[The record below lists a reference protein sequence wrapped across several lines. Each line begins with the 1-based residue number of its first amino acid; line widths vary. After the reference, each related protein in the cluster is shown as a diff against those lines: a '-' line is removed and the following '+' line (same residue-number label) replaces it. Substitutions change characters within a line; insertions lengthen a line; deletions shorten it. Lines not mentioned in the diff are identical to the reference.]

1 MRRIGVRTKLPG
13 RFGGV
18 LALFVLLAAASAE
31 AQNLG
36 NPIHFENDGTV
47 LVDYHPRT
55 DGNNRDRNYA
65 ARSTFRIEL
74 AAASTATRG
83 AQAGAG
89 VDFTL
94 GSLQKDTSEGNK
106 DYIERIRLPFEFFTD
121 SANEGEE
128 TIVVVVHITPCY
140 YYGVSLF
147 PRCESEFKLGEITV
161 RLRDGARPQLDVTP
175 TTLQITEGESTS
187 YSVKLKSDPGRN
199 TSVRVDAPPPVAA
212 RLDHPTRTIAE
223 VKAPGGTLGRT
234 ATLSFTGGAGGN
246 WNTPQTVT
254 VSAPV
259 DWDTNNDTVNL
270 SHSVDG
276 QATNFNPTV
285 RLTVQDYTAGI
296 LISKP
301 ALTVH
306 EGGTEA
312 TYTVSVVGDPG
323 SGTTIFVDV
332 DVPADYRSLLQVAAG
347 SGAFTS
353 ETEVVFTGDRFSRGN
368 WRTPQQIR
376 VVAPAT
382 FGSHI
387 TDEVIRVPHSS
398 RRAGLGTYPPTGAG
412 PDLEVTLKATGGLAR
427 VSKGKLSVTE
437 GGEASYDLTFLVA
450 PSKPVSVLVEVPAA
464 RRETVKLQTGQGQP
478 GSSVTLEYDL
488 LRIGAQTVK
497 VLALPDGD
505 TQDETPFSLTH
516 TAVGFGWESGREP
529 KVEVTVKDAG
539 AGVILSPTSVA
550 LKEPTAANPTLPAAT
565 ATYKVSL
572 KSDPGGTA
580 TVTPTSSVPAAVT
593 VAPAT
598 LTFASADWDEPQTV
612 TLTAVKDDNEVS
624 EAVTIGHAVS
634 GYGAVTDGGSV
645 KVNLTDSDKP
655 VKPVK
660 PDVTATAPI
669 TVRLNS
675 SQDTDQTETF
685 RETPGRG
692 GIGLLANPASV
703 WISLNSAKR
712 TPYPAIPF
720 RLCYTLGTLS
730 PGDVEAPASSGGTPA
745 NCADHVTT
753 EISGTLSF
761 LTEIVEVFKVTADDL
776 DEPRETATVTL
787 MADPDN
793 PLPDMVSIVSSSA
806 TVDLTIIDGNDDK
819 TGIGLDVAASEPTS
833 IKEGGK
839 LAFSAA
845 LGRALVAGEEV
856 RVPLTVGGTGVTA
869 GDYTLAL
876 TSGTGASLS
885 AAAPWTLTFKGAGAQ
900 TAQLELRA
908 LKDRHNDGATETLSV
923 TVGSATSN
931 LHTED
936 PKDFDATGTQITTG
950 KGSISVDIIDLPVI
964 AIAAGDDVTEGTAA
978 SFTVSTAST
987 LTEALTVKLGIAQS
1001 GAFVADGDLGTDK
1014 TIEIPTTGSAIYTVA
1029 TLLDKIDE
1037 EDGSVT
1043 ATLLADP
1050 NYDFVPDEAAASV
1063 KVADDDAT
1071 TVSLSAPARVN
1082 EGSAARVTATLT
1094 RVLDADVAIPI
1105 AASVETGDTA
1115 EADDFSAPASI
1126 AIDAGELSGSA
1137 DVDTVRDADKDNERF
1152 TVALGKTLPDGIVA
1166 GAPASLKIAITDDG
1180 ADPVVSLAASA
1191 TKAEDGGSIT
1201 ITANLSHAAAADV
1214 TVPIE
1219 VAGSGTSPAEASE
1232 WDAPAGIAIEKG
1244 ARSGSAAI
1252 KLVRDQDKD
1261 DETFTVSLGAS
1272 LPAGIDA
1279 GSPSSVEIT
1288 IEDDGLG
1295 HEITLS
1301 ASAVNEGQTGTVTA
1315 TANGVFDKSV
1325 TIPLTFTPAGSKKAE
1340 ATDFKVPSPASVT
1353 IAAAAAS
1360 GAVSLVTYE
1369 DRDTDDDVVRVA
1381 LGAPLPAGVL
1391 GSGAGTSVD
1400 VTIKDTKAASHGTL
1414 TLSTSPA
1421 ADEFNEINLDEGA
1434 SLTLT
1439 ASIDKAYH
1447 SDITLGLSQSRDG
1460 SHTAEAGD
1468 YTPLTGITI
1477 PAGRTSANGAI
1488 AASQDADRDDET
1500 FTVRVDART
1509 LPDVVTYDVV
1519 DPNFYVTIVDDDDRR
1534 SPTVSASLGRGGTG
1548 TEVSPKGITLS
1559 LTGADTSKSY
1569 IIKYKLEQDGN
1580 FLAAN
1585 REGEQTVT
1593 IRGSSPSLTLPN
1605 PVVNDSV
1612 DEPNGAVTLTLL
1624 DGDGYRV
1631 DSANSTVSFDVGD
1644 DDPTRVSLTA
1654 PAGNISEG
1662 ASKTFTVG
1670 LGRALLTGEELTV
1683 RVDFDGIAG
1692 LNSDYSL
1699 VPQNPAPSGV
1709 SFGEI
1714 ESGDRLPVTFTGG
1727 GGAASSATF
1736 RLATVNDREREG
1748 ATDFSDSQ
1756 APTQGTTC
1764 AAGYAYDEFAQKC
1777 YRFDAWEEVEAELIR
1792 LGSASGT
1799 GLGGGAEADPA
1810 RNEVSFRINDDDN
1823 ATAAHI
1829 TVAPASLVVPEGG
1842 SAAYYVTLN
1851 AGNENAVTITPT
1863 VSPTSARVTITPAS
1877 ATIEQYG
1884 ASYQNPKFT
1893 VTAAANSTPGDSV
1906 NLTINHAV
1914 TGYGSVTAPSV
1925 AVRVTDQSKKIVATP
1940 ASLSV
1945 GANSTGTF
1953 NLTLA
1958 SRPETT
1964 SVRVVVESDATAVA
1978 TVPATAFNF
1987 NRNNWNQ
1994 AQPVTVTGVKKGRAS
2009 ITAKISDT
2017 GTGAADRT
2025 FQQVVAPVTVT
2036 ADTRPTVS
2044 LGVNSNSVAEGASA
2058 TLTAT
2063 LSAAL
2068 SPAAAVTIPLTYT
2081 NGTAEN
2087 ADYTRA
2093 ASITIDSGKT
2103 SGTAS
2108 LAAAN
2113 NNVYEGDETLTV
2125 ALGTLPSGVRKG
2137 AASSQT
2143 VTITDDSD
2151 LPTVSVVPSSAAQ
2164 TVGENKG
2171 TASVSVT
2178 WSGVSEVAA
2187 SVKYASADG
2196 TAEAGKDYAG
2206 AAGTLNRAV
2215 SSRASDAASISLT
2228 VTDDTVDDP
2237 GAAETFTVT
2246 LSDPVGARLGTNAS
2260 ASVAITDND
2269 PTDVRLIAGKR
2280 AIAEAA
2286 GKKTVTVEVT
2296 RPLVSGESLP
2306 VPLTFAGAATFGADY
2321 TIAEPAA
2328 RPRGVTYSNLAS
2340 TNLTSSPPTITFA
2353 GGAGNARIA
2362 TVVLTAKQDT
2372 DVEGA
2377 GETVTVGL
2385 GTLGAGSGSG
2395 LGGGARARPTE
2406 MSQTFTITDDDGKP
2420 TISIASAR
2428 AAEGDAGESPRL
2440 TFIVSLSA
2448 ASTEAISVDYADRGT
2463 GSATAGTDYV
2473 AVAAG
2478 TLEFKAG
2485 ETRKTIDVTL
2495 TGDGDDEGDET
2506 IVLRLSSPKNAIF
2519 AGSAATLDGTGTIAD
2534 DDTVHTLTVAGEEV
2548 DEGGAGDTP
2557 TLTFTVTLNK
2567 AHDQEVTVDYA
2578 DSAEGTATSG
2588 TDYVAITAGTLTF
2601 KAGETEKTVEVTLTG
2616 DTDEEE
2622 DETIVLR
2629 LSKPTNAGFP
2639 AVAATL
2645 DGTGTIANDD
2655 VEYKIS
2661 IAPVAASVVEGAAA
2675 QFVLTSDPAPPA
2687 DLTVKLAATQ
2697 TGSRVTAANLNVTS
2711 AVIPA
2716 TKTSSANI
2724 GIATQGDTSDDPDG
2738 SVTLTIQDDAAYAI
2752 KAGSASVAV
2761 TDDDATT
2768 VGLTS
2773 SAAAPSIVE
2782 GDATS
2787 KASLTL
2793 TLGRDLVAGEVVD
2806 VPLVI
2811 TSATGVAVAAANAAD
2826 RDYILSATGT
2836 GVTLT
2841 GANTAAPKVRITGAA
2856 ATEQSA
2862 TIDFT
2867 ATARDDGDET
2877 GDSFTVKLG
2886 DLTAAG
2892 VATGLSGGLEPTD
2905 DNDPNTT
2912 DNQWDVAI
2920 IDNDVKPL
2928 LGITRAAA
2936 HTTEGSPAQFKLTLA
2951 PAPALPLAVKIT
2963 VGETSGFDHVDA
2975 DEEGART
2982 LNVPAGRTE
2991 FAFEVPTVDNKVD
3004 EEQDGGVTVTL
3015 NADAAYRLDTVTS
3028 QTIAVYDDDRT
3039 RATFERTDDNPERGI
3054 PEDGGK
3060 AVVKFALS
3068 RALKAGET
3076 LTWPLHFNGPKLT
3089 EDFTYRLVPGQTGVT
3104 LLTAH
3109 PYDASDPALQLS
3121 GAGVKE
3127 GSIEVTAIDDGA
3139 TVEHR
3144 YLTISV
3150 GHAIVTE
3157 APSLRGGLIHTV
3169 GGVGFHFLDAKVKP
3183 VIEFQR
3189 RTSPENE
3196 QTHTGEIDLF
3206 RINADPAPIA
3216 DLDVSITLEQRGDYF
3231 SAFSLAG
3238 TSVSTPGTYT
3248 LTIPAHHGGRLWVRG
3263 TMVDDTVDEPIGEL
3277 KLKVNAGSD
3286 YTVKPVAVGGD
3297 VIQLYDDDGGPTVS
3311 ISAGGPVTEAGR
3323 AVFTVTR
3330 TSTGIEPV
3338 RRPNVRLEI
3347 SMEGDVASSSQLGKY
3362 TLDFGP
3368 VSSVRTK
3375 THTVRLIN
3383 DDEDEADGKIIAK
3396 LLPCTVNGDG
3406 VSTCAVD
3413 LPPGNRAEVIVTD
3426 DDEAESFQLS
3436 VDTATVAENVASAP
3450 TVTVTA
3456 AAVGGVAFGE
3466 AHDITVSI
3474 GATGDTA
3481 TSPADYAAVQDF
3493 TITVPAN
3500 QVSATGSFRLTPVN
3514 DAVHET
3520 DETLSVTGVSG
3531 NLGILPATITLTDDE
3546 AKPTVSL
3553 ILTPARIDES
3563 GNSNESTV
3571 TAALSGASS
3580 EDVELTVSA
3589 AAVAPAQDAA
3599 FTLSE
3604 NKTLTITAGATASTG
3619 AVTVTSVDN
3628 QVDAADAEVTVSA
3641 TATGGHDVAAPADA
3655 TLTITDDDDPPVL
3668 SISSPTVTE
3677 GDSGDQTAATLTF
3690 TVSLDAAS
3698 GKTVTVAYA
3707 DTKTGTAA
3715 SATDYTAITA
3725 GTLSFAAGETEKT
3738 VAVTITGDDLDET
3751 NETVILRLSS
3761 PTNATLAGGV
3771 TTLDG
3776 TGTITDDDT
3785 ATLSIDDATAAEGAS
3800 ATFTIRLSTA
3810 RSTATTVTATTST
3823 EAADTATAPADY
3835 THKTQALTIAA
3846 GSTSATFTV
3855 ALIDDSLNE
3864 LAETFTVTLSDASVT
3879 IDDPT
3884 ATGTITGS
3892 GATLISIANA
3902 TAVEG
3907 GTLSFAVTRSGDTS
3921 GVSSLTWTT
3930 GDDTAPGA
3938 KKATAPAD
3946 YTAVSTAQTV
3956 RFLAT
3961 ETTKTITVTSAADSL
3976 IDGDETFRV
3985 NLASPAGAV
3994 LASAFAT
4001 GTITEGTTG
4010 YKIADANADEG
4021 GMITFTITREGLTTA
4036 AGSVKWNTTD
4046 DTTGGADKA
4055 TATDD
4060 YTPVTTARTVS
4071 FLAGETSKDITVTTR
4086 EDTTD
4091 EPDET
4096 FRVVLSAPS
4105 TGILTDAIGI
4115 GTINDDD
4122 APTLSIANAE
4132 AGEGEDMTFTVS
4144 LTSAHD
4150 ADVKVTATTSS
4161 ETSDTAT
4168 ATDDYTTKTQ
4178 ELTLAAGATSATF
4191 TVSTAEDAIDEANET
4206 FTVTLTGATPA
4217 AVTIADATAT
4227 GTITDDDER
4236 GITIS
4241 ETTVTVRES
4250 DDGDTTN
4257 TREDRATYTVVLDSE
4272 PTGGTVTI
4280 NLASEDEAIATVSP
4294 ASIDFTAG
4302 NWNTAV
4308 TVTVT
4313 GVNDDTDNTAD
4324 KRTTTITH
4332 TVDAEDTDYEDEEA
4346 GDVEVEVTDDDGTP
4360 TATLTLA
4367 PARIDESGA
4376 SNVTT
4381 VTANLSHPSGAAV
4394 TVTVAAAAV
4403 APAKNGDFTL
4413 SVNKTL
4419 TIAKGATTSTGEV
4432 TITAVDNAVDAADAS
4447 VTVSA
4452 TAAGGGVANPAN
4464 ATLTITDNDTRG
4476 VAVTPTALP
4485 ALAEVD
4491 DAGTD
4496 DATENEGVYEVV
4508 LTSRPTGT
4516 VTVNVASF
4524 DTKIATVSASSL
4536 TFAPADWNE
4545 AQEVTVT
4552 AVADNYDNTGGK
4564 RSTTITHT
4572 VSATGTDYASETASS
4587 VTVEVTDDDAA
4598 PAIALSAS
4606 PASVAESASAT
4617 SVTVTATLS
4626 GTTRLPAEQKVR
4638 VTVGDADDAA
4648 ASGID
4653 YGAVAAFDVT
4663 IARDAASGSADFSL
4677 NPTQDTID
4685 EGAGEAITVSGILAG
4700 VTVTNTSVTITDD
4713 DDPPVLS
4720 ISSPTVTEGDSG
4732 DQTAATLTFTVSLNA
4747 ASGKTVTVAY
4757 ADTETGTA
4765 ASGTDYT
4772 AITAGTLSFAAGE
4785 TEKTVT
4791 VTVTGDDLDESHE
4804 TVILR
4809 LSSPTNATLTGGVTR
4824 LDGTG
4829 TITDDDTAALSI
4841 DDVTVAE
4848 GATATF
4854 TITLSTESA
4863 ADVTVTATTAPGT
4876 ATAPADYTHKT
4887 QALTIDAGDT
4897 SAEFTVSVSADD
4909 IGELAETFTVG
4920 LSRASTTISD
4930 GTGTGT
4936 IIGSGDTLISIA
4948 NAMAVEGGT
4957 LSFAVTRSGDTSGV
4971 SSLTWTTGDDTAPG
4985 AKKATAPADY
4995 TAVSTAQT
5003 VRFLATETTKTITV
5017 TSAADSLIDGDETFR
5032 VNLASPAG
5040 AVLASAFATGTITEG
5055 TTGYKI
5061 ADADADE
5068 GETITFT
5075 ITREGLTS
5083 AASSVKWNTTDDT
5096 TGGADKATATDDYTP
5111 VTTARTVSFLAG
5123 ETSKDITVTTR
5134 EDTTDEPD
5142 ETFRVVLSAPS
5153 TGILTDAIGIGT
5165 INDDDAPTLSIA
5177 NAEAGE
5183 GEDMTFTVSLTSAHD
5198 ADVKVTATTSSETSD
5213 TATATADY
5221 TTKTQELTLA
5231 AGATSAT
5238 FTVSTAEDA
5247 IDEAN
5252 ETFTVTLTGASPAAV
5267 TIADATATGTITD
5280 DDDAPTVSVGN
5291 ATAVDEGDVPA
5302 TTTGMTFPVT
5312 LSAASGKT
5320 VTVAYTL
5327 SGTADEP
5334 ADYTEPNPLSVEI
5347 AAGQA
5352 SADIVIPVRGD
5363 TTDEPDETI
5372 VVTLGTLTNATL
5384 SSAEGAGTGTG
5395 TIEDDDDPP
5404 VLSISAASVTEGDSG
5419 DQTAATLTFTVSL
5432 DAASGKTVTVAY
5444 ADAETGTAASGT
5456 DYAEITAGTLSFA
5469 AGQTEKTVDVTVT
5482 GDDLD
5487 EDNETVI
5494 LRLSAPTNA
5503 TLTGGVT
5510 TLDGTGTITDD
5521 DEATLSID
5529 DATAAEGG
5537 TATFTI
5543 RLSTARSTATTVTAT
5558 TSTEATD
5565 TATAPA
5571 DYTHKTQALSIAAGS
5586 TTATFTVALIDDSLN
5601 ELAETFTV
5609 TLSDASVTI
5618 SDPTATGTIIGSGST
5633 LISIANA
5640 SAVEGSALSFAVTR
5654 SGDVSGA
5661 SSFTWTTG
5669 DDTTNGANKATADTD
5684 YTEVDTAQTVSF
5696 SASETTK
5703 TITVTSTADDL
5714 VDGDETFRVKL
5725 ANPVGAVLASNFA
5738 TGTITEGTTG
5748 YAIADASATEGSA
5761 ITFTITRTGLTTG
5774 ASSVKWVTAD
5784 DTTEGANRATAGTD
5798 YTAVTTAATVS
5809 FLADET
5815 AKDITVDTTG
5825 DTTDEPDETFR
5836 VNLSAPSAGGTLIQG
5851 TATGTINDNDDAPTV
5866 SVGNATAVDEGDVPA
5881 TTTDMTFTV
5890 TLSAVSGKTVTVAYT
5905 LSGTATAPGD
5915 YTVPNPREVEIAAGS
5930 LSADIDIPVKGDTT
5944 DETNETIIVTLGTL
5958 TNATLS
5964 SAEGAGTGTGTIND
5978 DDDPPV
5984 LSISAASVTEGDST
5998 DETAATLTF
6007 TVSLAAASGK
6017 TVTVAYADAETG
6029 TATSETDYAEITGAT
6044 LTFAPGQTEK
6054 TVDVTVTGDDL
6065 DESNETVVLRL
6076 SSPTNATFTGGVT
6089 TLDGTG
6095 TITDDD
6101 TATLSIDDVTV
6112 AEGATAT
6119 FTISLSTESATDVT
6133 VTATTAPGTATAPA
6147 DYTHKTQALT
6157 IDAGDTSAEFTVS
6170 VAADTIGELDE
6181 TFTVV
6186 LSRAS
6191 TTISDDTGTGTI
6203 TGSDTLITIANATA
6217 VEGSDLSFT
6226 LTRSGDLS
6234 AASSV
6239 TWTTGDDTANGASKA
6254 TAGTDYTAVTQAR
6267 TVSFSAN
6274 DTRKTITV
6282 TSLADSLIDGA
6293 ETFRVNL
6300 ASATGA
6306 ALASAF
6312 ATGTITEGTTGYAI
6326 ADASATEGTAITFTI
6341 TRTGLTTGA
6350 SSVKWV
6356 TAADAAGSHPAAT
6369 SDYTAVTTAATVNF
6383 LAGETSKDITVAT
6396 TGDTTDEHDE
6406 TFLVNLSAPSAGGTL
6421 IRGAATGTINDN
6433 DDAPI
6438 VSVGDATAVDEGDV
6452 PATTT
6457 DMTFPVTLSAVSG
6470 KTVTVAYTLGGTAD
6484 EPADYTEPDPL
6495 SVEIAAGAMS
6505 ADITIPVKGDT
6516 TDEPNE
6522 TIVVTLGTL
6531 TNATLSSAEGAGTGT
6546 GTIEDDDA
6554 TPTVSLTLT
6563 PATIDESGDDNESTV
6578 TASLSGAS
6586 SETVTLTVAASGAAG
6601 IRTLSDNTTLTIA
6614 AGDTDSTGAVT
6625 VTAVDNEIDAAADA
6639 TVTISATASGG
6650 GVANPTDATLTITD
6664 DDTRDV
6670 IIKGSPVTV
6679 RESDDTDTT
6688 STREDQGAYTIELAT
6703 EPTGGTV
6710 TVNIASAD
6718 LTAATVSPASYTF
6731 TAANWNNPRTVTV
6744 TGVNDDTD
6752 NAADKRTTAI
6762 THTVDAEDTDYE
6774 DEEAGE
6780 VEVEVTDD
6788 DATPTATLTLTPARI
6803 DESGASNETTV
6814 TASLSNPSGS
6824 AVTFTVAAAA
6834 VSPAANSAFTLSTNK
6849 TLTIAK
6855 GATASTGEVTITA
6868 VDNAVDAADAS
6879 VTVSATAAGGGVANP
6894 ANATLTITDDDTR
6907 GVTVTPTAL
6916 PALAEVDDA
6925 ATDDAKENEGVYE
6938 VVLTS
6943 RPTGTVTVNVASS
6956 GTKIAT
6962 VSASTL
6968 TFAPAD
6974 WNQAQEVTVTAVP
6987 DNYDNTGGK
6996 RSTTITHTVSATG
7009 TDYASETAS
7018 SVTVEVTDDDAAPA
7032 IALSAAPA
7040 SVAESASATSV
7051 TVTATMTG
7059 TTRFAAEQKVPRH
7072 RRRRGR
7078 RRRLR
7083 HRLRRGGGL

>member
-1 MRRIGVRTKLPG
+1 MRPARQNLRACSGSHPTLLRRL
-13 RFGGV
+13 GGL

-36 NPIHFENDGTV
+36 NPIHYETDGTV
-47 LVDYHPRT
+47 QVDYHPRT
-55 DGNNRDRNYA
+55 VGNNRDRLYA
-65 ARSTFRIEL
+65 AKSTFRIEL

-94 GSLQKDTSEGNK
+94 DPLQIDTHEGNK
-106 DYIERIRLPFEFFTD
+106 DYIAGIRLPFEFFTD

-140 YYGVSLF
+140 YYGLSLF

-161 RLRDGARPQLDVTP
+161 RLRDGGRPELEVTP
-175 TTLQITEGESTS
+175 TSLQFIEGESAT
-187 YSVKLKSDPGRN
+187 YSVKLKSDPGRT
-199 TSVRVDAPPPVAA
+199 TSVRVDAPPLPA
-212 RLDHPTRTIAE
+212 RGVLPMKTIAE
-223 VKAPGGTLGRT
+223 VQAPGGTPGRT
-234 ATLSFTGGAGGN
+234 ATLSFTGGAGGT
-246 WNTPQTVT
+246 WNTAQTVT

-259 DWDTNNDTVNL
+259 DWNTVNDTVNL

-276 QATNFNPTV
+276 QASGFNPTV
-285 RLTVQDYTAGI
+285 GVTVQDFTAGF

-301 ALTVH
+301 VLTVH
-306 EGGTEA
+306 EGGAKA
-312 TYTVSVVGDPG
+312 TYTVSVVDDP
-323 SGTTIFVDV
+323 SPGTVQV
-332 DVPADYRSLLQVAAG
+332 RAEVPAAYRRILQLEIAG
-347 SGAFTS
+347 GA
-353 ETEVVFTGDRFSRGN
+353 TGSSATATFFGDDTGTASN
-368 WRTPQQIR
+368 WRTPQQIS
-376 VVAPAT
+376 VIAPANAAAN
-382 FGSHI
+382 I
-387 TDEVIRVPHSS
+387 VDEVIRVTHRSS
-398 RRAGLGTYPPTGAG
+398 RGGSETFPPTGAG
-412 PDLEVTLKATGGLAR
+412 PDLEVTLKATGGRAR

-437 GGEASYDLTFLVA
+437 GGEASYDLTLLTI
-450 PSKPVSVLVEVPAA
+450 PSKPVSVIVEVPPA
-464 RRETVKLQTGQGQP
+464 RRDTVKLRTGEGQP
-478 GSSVTLEYDL
+478 GSSVTLEFE
-488 LRIGAQTVK
+488 RGTSSQTVN

-516 TAVGFGWESGREP
+516 TAVGFSWESGHEP
-529 KVEVTVKDAG
+529 EVEVTVTDAG
-539 AGVILSPTSVA
+539 TGVILSSTSVG
-550 LKEPTAANPTLPAAT
+550 LQEPTADNPTLPAAT
-565 ATYKVSL
+565 ATYEVSL

-612 TLTAVKDDNEVS
+612 TLKAVKDDNEVS

-660 PDVTATAPI
+660 PDVTATDPI
-669 TVRLNS
+669 TVRLNPGL
-675 SQDTDQTETF
+675 DPDQTETF

-692 GIGLLANPASV
+692 GLGLLANPASV
-703 WISLNSAKR
+703 WIYLNSSKR

-745 NCADHVTT
+745 NCVDHATT
-753 EISGTLSF
+753 ESSGTLTN
-761 LTEIVEVFKVTADDL
+761 LTEVVEVFKVPADDL

-806 TVDLTIIDGNDDK
+806 TANLTIVDGNDDK

-839 LAFSAA
+839 IAFSAA
-845 LGRALVAGEEV
+845 LGRALMAGEEV
-856 RVPLTVGGTGVTA
+856 RVPLTAGGTGVTA

-964 AIAAGDDVTEGTAA
+964 AIAAGDDVTEGTDA
-978 SFTVSTAST
+978 SFTISTAST
-987 LTEALTVKLGIAQS
+987 LTEALTVKLGITQS

-1014 TIEIPTTGSAIYTVA
+1014 TIEIPTTGSATYSVA

-1137 DVDTVRDADKDNERF
+1137 DVDTVRDSDKDNERF
-1152 TVALGKTLPDGIVA
+1152 TVALGKTLPDGIDA

-1180 ADPVVSLAASA
+1180 ADPAVSLAASA

-1201 ITANLSHAAAADV
+1201 ITANLTHAAAAAV

-1301 ASAVNEGQTGTVTA
+1301 ATAVNEGQSSTVTA
-1315 TANGVFDKSV
+1315 TANGVFDNSV

-1369 DRDTDDDVVRVA
+1369 DKDTDDDVVRVA

-1421 ADEFNEINLDEGA
+1421 ADESNEIDLDEGA

-1447 SDITLGLSQSRDG
+1447 SDITLGLSQSHGG
-1460 SHTAEAGD
+1460 SDTAEAGD
-1468 YTPLTGITI
+1468 YTALTGITI

-1488 AASQDADRDDET
+1488 TASQDADRDDET
-1500 FTVRVDART
+1500 FTVGVDHRT
-1509 LPDVVTYDVV
+1509 LPDVVTYDVI
-1519 DPNFYVTIVDDDDRR
+1519 DPNFYVTIVDDDDKL

-1548 TEVSPKGITLS
+1548 TEVSPQGITLS

-1569 IIKYKLEQDGN
+1569 TIKYKLEQDGN

-1631 DSANSTVSFDVGD
+1631 DSANSTVSFDVAD

-1654 PAGNISEG
+1654 PAGNITEG
-1662 ASKTFTVG
+1662 GRKTFTVT
-1670 LGRALLTGEELTV
+1670 LSRTLLTGEALTV
-1683 RVDFDGIAG
+1683 PVDVGYDV
-1692 LNSDYSL
+1692 NSEYSI
-1699 VPQNPAPSGV
+1699 VPQYPAPSGV
-1709 SFGEI
+1709 SFGTIDDPDEP
-1714 ESGDRLPVTFTGG
+1714 RLPITFTGG
-1727 GGAASSATF
+1727 GGAARSTTF
-1736 RLATVNDREREG
+1736 ELITVDDRTSDG
-1748 ATDFSDSQ
+1748 DWDWNDSQ
-1756 APTQGTTC
+1756 PPTQGETC
-1764 AAGYAYDEFAQKC
+1764 PAGYRYQLGLDC
-1777 YRFDAWEEVEAELIR
+1777 VRWNAWTELEVSLVS
-1792 LGSASGT
+1792 LGSSAGT
-1799 GLGGGAEADPA
+1799 GLGGGAQADPA
-1810 RNEVSFRINDDDN
+1810 RDEVSFRILDNDD
-1823 ATAAHI
+1823 ATTAHI
-1829 TVAPASLVVPEGG
+1829 TIAPASLVAPEGG
-1842 SAAYYVTLN
+1842 SVAYYVKLN
-1851 AGNENAVTITPT
+1851 DYNENEVTITPT
-1863 VSPTSARVTITPAS
+1863 VSPTNTASRVTITPAS
-1877 ATIEQYG
+1877 ATIPQYRDDIT
-1884 ASYQNPKFT
+1884 PKFT

-1925 AVRVTDQSKKIVATP
+1925 PVRVTDQSKKIVATP

-1945 GANSTGTF
+1945 GANATGTF

-1994 AQPVTVTGVKKGRAS
+1994 AQPVTFTGVKKGRAS

-2025 FQQVVAPVTVT
+2025 FQQVVTPVTVT
-2036 ADTRPTVS
+2036 ADERPTVS
-2044 LGVNSNSVAEGASA
+2044 LGVDSNSVAEGGSA
-2058 TLTAT
+2058 TLTAS
-2063 LSAAL
+2063 LSAAV
-2068 SPAAAVTIPLTYT
+2068 SPAAAVTIPFTYT

-2093 ASITIDSGKT
+2093 ASITISSGAT

-2108 LAAAN
+2108 LATAN

-2125 ALGTLPSGVRKG
+2125 ALGTLPASVRKG

-2151 LPTVSVVPSSAAQ
+2151 LPTVSVVPSSATQ
-2164 TVGENKG
+2164 TVGENAG

-2196 TAEAGKDYAG
+2196 TAEAGKDYAS

-2228 VTDDTVDDP
+2228 VTDDTLDDP

-2246 LSDPVGARLGTNAS
+2246 LSDPVGARLGANAS

-2286 GKKTVTVEVT
+2286 GKKTITVEVT

-2306 VPLTFAGAATFGADY
+2306 VPLTFGGAATFGADY
-2321 TIAEPAA
+2321 TLAEPAA

-2385 GTLGAGSGSG
+2385 GTLAATSGSG

-2406 MSQTFTITDDDGKP
+2406 MSQTFAITDDDGKP
-2420 TISIASAR
+2420 TITIAEAR

-2440 TFIVSLSA
+2440 TFTVSLSA
-2448 ASTEAISVDYADRGT
+2448 ASTDAVSVDYADRRTGT
-2463 GSATAGTDYV
+2463 ATAGTDYV

-2519 AGSAATLDGTGTIAD
+2519 AGSAATLDGAGTIAD
-2534 DDTVHTLTVAGEEV
+2534 DDTVHTLTIAGEEV

-2557 TLTFTVTLNK
+2557 TLTFTVTLSK

-2578 DSAEGTATSG
+2578 DSAEGAATSG
-2588 TDYVAITAGTLTF
+2588 TDYTAITAGTLTF

-2616 DTDEEE
+2616 DTAEEE

-2639 AVAATL
+2639 AGAATL

-2655 VEYKIS
+2655 VNYKIS
-2661 IAPVAASVVEGAAA
+2661 VAPVAASVVEGAAA

-2687 DLTVKLAATQ
+2687 NLTVKLAATQ

-2724 GIATQGDTSDDPDG
+2724 SIATRGDTSDDPDG

-2752 KAGSASVAV
+2752 EADAGSASVAV

-2773 SAAAPSIVE
+2773 SVAAPRIVE
-2782 GDATS
+2782 GDTTS
-2787 KASLTL
+2787 KVSLTL
-2793 TLGRDLVAGEVVD
+2793 TLGRDLVAGEVAN

-2811 TSATGVAVAAANAAD
+2811 TSASGVAIAAANAAD
-2826 RDYILSATGT
+2826 RDYILSASGT

-2928 LGITRAAA
+2928 LGIAPVAA

-2951 PAPALPLAVKIT
+2951 PAPVLPLAVKIT
-2963 VGETSGFDHVDA
+2963 VGETSGFDHVEA

-3015 NADAAYRLDTVTS
+3015 NADAAYRLDTTTS
-3028 QTIAVYDDDRT
+3028 HTVAVYDDDPT
-3039 RATFERTDDNPERGI
+3039 RATVVRTDANPERGI

-3060 AVVKFALS
+3060 AVVQFTLA

-3076 LTWPLHFNGPKLT
+3076 LTWPLQFHGPKLN
-3089 EDFTYRLVPGQTGVT
+3089 EGFSYRLVPGQTGVT
-3104 LLTAH
+3104 LLTAY
-3109 PYDASDPALQLS
+3109 PYDVTDPALQLS
-3121 GAGVKE
+3121 GAGVKS

-3144 YLTISV
+3144 QLTVSV
-3150 GHAIVTE
+3150 GRAIVTE
-3157 APSLRGGLIHTV
+3157 APSLRGGLSHSV
-3169 GGVGFHFLDAKVKP
+3169 GAIAFLFLDAKVKP
-3183 VIEFQR
+3183 AIEFQR
-3189 RTSPENE
+3189 RRSPENE

-3238 TSVSTPGTYT
+3238 NSVSTPGTYT
-3248 LTIPAHHGGRLWVRG
+3248 LTIPANHGGRLWVRG
-3263 TMVDDTVDEPIGEL
+3263 TMVNDTVDEPIGEL

-3297 VIQLYDDDGGPTVS
+3297 VIRLFDDDGGPTVS
-3311 ISAGGPVTEAGR
+3311 ISAGGTVTEAGS
-3323 AVFTVTR
+3323 AVFTITR
-3330 TSTGIEPV
+3330 ESTGIEPV
-3338 RRPNVRLEI
+3338 RRPNVRLRI
-3347 SMEGDVASSSQLGKY
+3347 SQEGDVADSAQLGTY
-3362 TLDFGP
+3362 GLDFGS
-3368 VSSVRTK
+3368 VSSVRTV
-3375 THTVRLIN
+3375 THTVRLVN
-3383 DDEDEADGKIIAK
+3383 DDEDEADGKIIAE

-3426 DDEAESFQLS
+3426 DDEAQSFQLS
-3436 VDTATVAENVASAP
+3436 VDTATVAENVASP
-3450 TVTVTA
+3450 PSITVTA
-3456 AAVGGVAFGE
+3456 AAVGGVAFAE
-3466 AHDITVSI
+3466 AHDVTVSV

-3500 QVSATGSFRLTPVN
+3500 QVSATGSFTLTPVN

-3520 DETLSVTGVSG
+3520 AETLSVTGASR

-3553 ILTPARIDES
+3553 TLTPARIDES
-3563 GNSNESTV
+3563 GASNESTV

-3619 AVTVTSVDN
+3619 AVTVTAVNND
-3628 QVDAADAEVTVSA
+3628 VDAADAAVTVSA
-3641 TATGGHDVAAPADA
+3641 AASGGHDIAAPADA
-3655 TLTITDDDDPPVL
+3655 TLTITDDDDPPVI
-3668 SISSPTVTE
+3668 SISSPSITE
-3677 GDSGDQTAATLTF
+3677 GDSDDQTAATLTF

-3707 DTKTGTAA
+3707 DAGTGTGTGTAT

-3738 VAVTITGDDLDET
+3738 VDVTITGDELDEA

-3761 PTNATLAGGV
+3761 PTNATLAGGA

-3776 TGTITDDDT
+3776 TGTITDDDE
-3785 ATLSIDDATAAEGAS
+3785 ATLSIDDATAAEGGT

-3846 GSTSATFTV
+3846 GSTTATFTV
-3855 ALIDDSLNE
+3855 ALIDDMLNE

-3879 IDDPT
+3879 ISDDT
-3884 ATGTITGS
+3884 ATGTIIGS
-3892 GATLISIANA
+3892 GATLIGIANA

-3907 GTLSFAVTRSGDTS
+3907 SNLSFAVTRSGDVS
-3921 GVSSLTWTT
+3921 GASSFTWTT
-3930 GDDTAPGA
+3930 GDDTVDGA
-3938 KKATAPAD
+3938 SKATADTD
-3946 YTAVSTAQTV
+3946 YTEVDTAQTV
-3956 RFLAT
+3956 TFAAN
-3961 ETTKTITVTSAADSL
+3961 ETTKTITVTSTADDL
-3976 IDGDETFRV
+3976 IEGPETFRV
-3985 NLASPAGAV
+3985 NLANPNGAV

-4010 YKIADANADEG
+4010 YRINDANADEG
-4021 GMITFTITREGLTTA
+4021 ETITFTITREGLTTG
-4036 AGSVKWNTTD
+4036 AGSVKWNTAD
-4046 DTTGGADKA
+4046 DTTPGADQA

-4060 YTPVTTARTVS
+4060 YTPVTTAATVS

-4086 EDTTD
+4086 EDTAD

-4096 FRVVLSAPS
+4096 FRVVLSAP
-4105 TGILTDAIGI
+4105 TAGILTDAFAI

-4122 APTLSIANAE
+4122 APTLSIADASAN
-4132 AGEGEDMTFTVS
+4132 EGNNITFTVS

-4150 ADVKVTATTSS
+4150 ADVEVTATTS
-4161 ETSDTAT
+4161 TGTAATAT
-4168 ATDDYTTKTQ
+4168 ATDDYTTKAQ
-4178 ELTLAAGATSATF
+4178 DLTLAAGATSASF
-4191 TVSTAEDAIDEANET
+4191 TVTTLEDAIDEGAGET
-4206 FTVTLTGATPA
+4206 FTVTLSGASPA

-4227 GTITDDDER
+4227 GTITDDDTR
-4236 GITIS
+4236 GVTLS

-4250 DDGDTTN
+4250 DDGDTTPA
-4257 TREDRATYTVVLDSE
+4257 REDQATYTVVLDSE
-4272 PTGGTVTI
+4272 PEGGTVTI
-4280 NLASEDEAIATVSP
+4280 TLASEDEAIATISP

-4302 NWNTAV
+4302 NWNNAV

-4313 GVNDDTDNTAD
+4313 GVNDDTDNAAD
-4324 KRTTTITH
+4324 KRTTAITH
-4332 TVDAEDTDYEDEEA
+4332 SVDAQDTDYEDEEA
-4346 GDVEVEVTDDDGTP
+4346 GDVDVEVTDDDGTP

-4381 VTANLSHPSGAAV
+4381 VTANLSNPSGAAV
-4394 TVTVAAAAV
+4394 TFTVAAAAV
-4403 APAKNGDFTL
+4403 SPAANSAFTL
-4413 SVNKTL
+4413 SNNTTL

-4432 TITAVDNAVDAADAS
+4432 TIIAVDNSVDAPDAS

-4452 TAAGGGVANPAN
+4452 TAAGGGVANPAA
-4464 ATLTITDNDTRG
+4464 ATLTITDDDTRG
-4476 VAVTPTALP
+4476 VTVTPTALP

-4491 DAGTD
+4491 DAGTG
-4496 DATENEGVYEVV
+4496 DATENQGVYEVV
-4508 LTSRPTGT
+4508 LDSRPTGT
-4516 VTVNVASF
+4516 VTVNVASSN
-4524 DTKIATVSASSL
+4524 TSIATVSASSL
-4536 TFAPADWNE
+4536 TFAPADWNV

-4552 AVADNYDNTGGK
+4552 AVADNYDNTGDK
-4564 RSTTITHT
+4564 RNTTITHT
-4572 VSATGTDYASETASS
+4572 VSATGTDYASGTASS

-4598 PAIALSAS
+4598 PAIALSAA
-4606 PASVAESASAT
+4606 PANVAESASAT

-4638 VTVGDADDAA
+4638 VAVGKAGDAAT
-4648 ASGID
+4648 SGTD
-4653 YGAVAAFDVT
+4653 YGTVAPFDVT
-4663 IARDAASGSADFSL
+4663 IAKDAASGSANFTL
-4677 NPTQDTID
+4677 TPTQDTID
-4685 EGAGEAITVSGILAG
+4685 EGAGEALTVSGNLTG
-4700 VTVTNTSVTITDD
+4700 VTVSDTSVTITDD
-4713 DDPPVLS
+4713 DDPPVIS
-4720 ISSPTVTEGDSG
+4720 ISGPSVTEGAD
-4732 DQTAATLTFTVSLNA
+4732 DTTATLTFAVSLDA
-4747 ASGKTVTVAY
+4747 ASSKTVTVAY
-4757 ADTETGTA
+4757 ADAGNGTA
-4765 ASGTDYT
+4765 ASGTDYE
-4772 AITAGTLSFAAGE
+4772 AITAGTLSFAPGE
-4785 TEKTVT
+4785 TEMTVA
-4791 VTVTGDDLDESHE
+4791 VTVTGDDLDEANE

-4809 LSSPTNATLTGGVTR
+4809 LSSPTNATLAGGVTN

-4829 TITDDDTAALSI
+4829 TITDDAAATLSI
-4841 DDVTVAE
+4841 DDATVAE
-4848 GATATF
+4848 GGTATF
-4854 TITLSTESA
+4854 TIRLSTARSTA
-4863 ADVTVTATTAPGT
+4863 TTVTATTSTEATDT

-4887 QALTIDAGDT
+4887 QDLTIAAGST
-4897 SAEFTVSVSADD
+4897 TASFAVAIVDD
-4909 IGELAETFTVG
+4909 MIGELAETFTVT
-4920 LSRASTTISD
+4920 LSAASVTISD
-4930 GTGTGT
+4930 ATATGT
-4936 IIGSGDTLISIA
+4936 IAGSGATLISIA
-4948 NAMAVEGGT
+4948 DATAMEGSD
-4957 LSFAVTRSGDTSGV
+4957 LSFALTRSGDTTGA
-4971 SSLTWTTGDDTAPG
+4971 SSVTWTTGDDTADG
-4985 AKKATAPADY
+4985 ATKATADTDY
-4995 TAVSTAQT
+4995 TAVDTSQT
-5003 VRFLATETTKTITV
+5003 VSFLANETRKTITV
-5017 TSAADSLIDGDETFR
+5017 ASLADSVIDGTETFR
-5032 VNLASPAG
+5032 VNLASPVG

-5055 TTGYKI
+5055 TTGYRI
-5061 ADADADE
+5061 ADANADE

-5075 ITREGLTS
+5075 ITREGLTTG
-5083 AASSVKWNTTDDT
+5083 AGSVKWNTTPDT
-5096 TGGADKATATDDYTP
+5096 TTDANQATATTDYTP
-5111 VTTARTVSFLAG
+5111 VTTAATVSFLAG
-5123 ETSKDITVTTR
+5123 DTSKDITVTTR
-5134 EDTTDEPD
+5134 EDTADEPD
-5142 ETFRVVLSAPS
+5142 ETFRVVLSAP
-5153 TGILTDAIGIGT
+5153 TAGILTDATGIGT

-5177 NAEAGE
+5177 NASASE
-5183 GEDMTFTVSLTSAHD
+5183 GNNITFTVSLTSAHD
-5198 ADVKVTATTSSETSD
+5198 ADVEVTATTSTESAD
-5213 TATATADY
+5213 TATATDDY
-5221 TTKTQELTLA
+5221 THKAQDLTLA
-5231 AGATSAT
+5231 AGATSAS

-5252 ETFTVTLTGASPAAV
+5252 ETFTVTLSGASPAAV
-5267 TIADATATGTITD
+5267 TISADTATGTIND
-5280 DDDAPTVSVGN
+5280 DDDAPTVAVGN
-5291 ATAVDEGDVPA
+5291 AIAVDEGDVPA
-5302 TTTGMTFPVT
+5302 TTTDMTFPVT
-5312 LSAASGKT
+5312 LSAVSGKT

-5334 ADYTEPNPLSVEI
+5334 ADYTEPDPLSVEI
-5347 AAGQA
+5347 AAGEA
-5352 SADIVIPVRGD
+5352 SADIVIPVKGD
-5363 TTDEPDETI
+5363 TTDEPDETV

-5384 SSAEGAGTGTG
+5384 SSAQGAGTGTG
-5395 TIEDDDDPP
+5395 EITDDDDPP
-5404 VLSISAASVTEGDSG
+5404 VISINAPSVTEGDSG
-5419 DQTAATLTFTVSL
+5419 DQTAATLTFTMSL

-5444 ADAETGTAASGT
+5444 ADAGNGTASAT
-5456 DYAEITAGTLSFA
+5456 DYTAITAGTLSFA
-5469 AGQTEKTVDVTVT
+5469 PGETEKTVDVTIT
-5482 GDDLD
+5482 GDDID

-5494 LRLSAPTNA
+5494 LRLSSPTNA
-5503 TLTGGVT
+5503 TLAGGVT
-5510 TLDGTGTITDD
+5510 TLNGTGTITDD
-5521 DEATLSID
+5521 DTATLSIG
-5529 DATAAEGG
+5529 DATAAEGAS
-5537 TATFTI
+5537 ATFTI

-5618 SDPTATGTIIGSGST
+5618 SDTTATGTIIGSGDT

-5640 SAVEGSALSFAVTR
+5640 SAVEGSNLSFAVTR
-5654 SGDVSGA
+5654 SGDTTGA

-5669 DDTTNGANKATADTD
+5669 DDTADGANKATADTD
-5684 YTEVDTAQTVSF
+5684 YTAVTQAQTVSF
-5696 SASETTK
+5696 SANEATK
-5703 TITVTSTADDL
+5703 SITVTSTADDL
-5714 VDGDETFRVKL
+5714 IEGPETFRVNL
-5725 ANPVGAVLASNFA
+5725 ASPTGAVLASNFA
-5738 TGTITEGTTG
+5738 TGAITEGTTG
-5748 YAIADASATEGSA
+5748 YAIADAAATEGTA
-5761 ITFTITRTGLTTG
+5761 ITFTITRTGLTSAAG
-5774 ASSVKWVTAD
+5774 SVKWVTGD
-5784 DTTEGANRATAGTD
+5784 DTTEGADKATADTD

-5809 FLADET
+5809 FLANET
-5815 AKDITVDTTG
+5815 TKDITVATTA

-5836 VNLSAPSAGGTLIQG
+5836 VNLSAPSTGGTLIRG
-5851 TATGTINDNDDAPTV
+5851 TATGTIEDNDDAPTV
-5866 SVGNATAVDEGDVPA
+5866 VVGDATAVDEGDVPA
-5881 TTTDMTFTV
+5881 TTTDMTFPV
-5890 TLSAVSGKTVTVAYT
+5890 SLSAVSGKTVTVAYT
-5905 LSGTATAPGD
+5905 LSGTADEPAD
-5915 YTVPNPREVEIAAGS
+5915 YTEPDPLSVEIAAGQM
-5930 LSADIDIPVKGDTT
+5930 SADIDIPVKGDTLDEP
-5944 DETNETIIVTLGTL
+5944 DETVVVTLGTL

-5964 SAEGAGTGTGTIND
+5964 SAAGAGTGTGEITD

-5984 LSISAASVTEGDST
+5984 LSISAPSVTEGDSD

-6007 TVSLAAASGK
+6007 TVSLDAASGK

-6029 TATSETDYAEITGAT
+6029 TATSATDYTAITGAT
-6044 LTFAPGQTEK
+6044 LTFTPGQTEK
-6054 TVDVTVTGDDL
+6054 TVDVTVTGDEL
-6065 DESNETVVLRL
+6065 DEANETVILRL
-6076 SSPTNATFTGGVT
+6076 SSPTNATLSGGVT
-6089 TLDGTG
+6089 NLDGTG

-6101 TATLSIDDVTV
+6101 TAALSINDVTV

-6119 FTISLSTESATDVT
+6119 FTITLSTESATDVT

-6147 DYTHKTQALT
+6147 DYTHKTQDLT
-6157 IDAGDTSAEFTVS
+6157 IAAGSTSASFTVS
-6170 VAADTIGELDE
+6170 VANDDIGELDE

-6186 LSRAS
+6186 LSAAS
-6191 TTISDDTGTGTI
+6191 TTIADPTGIGTI
-6203 TGSDTLITIANATA
+6203 TGSGDTLISIADATA
-6217 VEGSDLSFT
+6217 VEGGDLSFT

-6239 TWTTGDDTANGASKA
+6239 TWTTGDDTADGATKA
-6254 TAGTDYTAVTQAR
+6254 TAGTDYTAVTQAQ

-6274 DTRKTITV
+6274 EATKSITV
-6282 TSLADSLIDGA
+6282 TSTADDLIEGP

-6300 ASATGA
+6300 AGPTNAVLMSPFATGA
-6306 ALASAF
+6306 
-6312 ATGTITEGTTGYAI
+6312 ITEGTTGYAI
-6326 ADASATEGTAITFTI
+6326 ADAAATEGTAITFTI
-6341 TRTGLTTGA
+6341 TRTGLTSAAG
-6350 SSVKWV
+6350 SVKWV
-6356 TAADAAGSHPAAT
+6356 TGDDTTEGADKAT
-6369 SDYTAVTTAATVNF
+6369 ADTDYTAVTTAATVSF
-6383 LAGETSKDITVAT
+6383 LANETTKDITVAT
-6396 TGDTTDEHDE
+6396 TGDTTDEPDE
-6406 TFLVNLSAPSAGGTL
+6406 TFRVNLSAPSAGGAL
-6421 IRGAATGTINDN
+6421 IRGTATGSITDN
-6433 DDAPI
+6433 DDPPTVA
-6438 VSVGDATAVDEGDV
+6438 VGNATAVDEGDL
-6452 PATTT
+6452 PATAT
-6457 DMTFPVTLSAVSG
+6457 DMSFPVTLSAVSG
-6470 KTVTVAYTLGGTAD
+6470 KTVTVAYTLSGTAD
-6484 EPADYTEPDPL
+6484 GDDDYTEPDPL
-6495 SVEIAAGAMS
+6495 SVDIAAGQAS

-6516 TDEPNE
+6516 LDEPNE

-6531 TNATLSSAEGAGTGT
+6531 TNATLSSAAGAGTGEGVIT
-6546 GTIEDDDA
+6546 DDDA
-6554 TPTVSLTLT
+6554 TPTASLTLT
-6563 PATIDESGDDNESTV
+6563 PATIGESGAGNVSMV

-6586 SETVTLTVAASGAAG
+6586 SESVTLTVAASGTTGTRA
-6601 IRTLSDNTTLTIA
+6601 LSDNVTLSIA
-6614 AGDTDSTGAVT
+6614 AGDTAS
-6625 VTAVDNEIDAAADA
+6625 
-6639 TVTISATASGG
+6639 TAS
-6650 GVANPTDATLTITD
+6650 
-6664 DDTRDV
+6664 
-6670 IIKGSPVTV
+6670 
-6679 RESDDTDTT
+6679 
-6688 STREDQGAYTIELAT
+6688 
-6703 EPTGGTV
+6703 
-6710 TVNIASAD
+6710 
-6718 LTAATVSPASYTF
+6718 
-6731 TAANWNNPRTVTV
+6731 
-6744 TGVNDDTD
+6744 
-6752 NAADKRTTAI
+6752 
-6762 THTVDAEDTDYE
+6762 
-6774 DEEAGE
+6774 
-6780 VEVEVTDD
+6780 
-6788 DATPTATLTLTPARI
+6788 
-6803 DESGASNETTV
+6803 
-6814 TASLSNPSGS
+6814 
-6824 AVTFTVAAAA
+6824 
-6834 VSPAANSAFTLSTNK
+6834 
-6849 TLTIAK
+6849 
-6855 GATASTGEVTITA
+6855 
-6868 VDNAVDAADAS
+6868 
-6879 VTVSATAAGGGVANP
+6879 GGGVANP

-6907 GVTVTPTAL
+6907 G
-6916 PALAEVDDA
+6916 
-6925 ATDDAKENEGVYE
+6925 GHQG
-6938 VVLTS
+6938 LTGD
-6943 RPTGTVTVNVASS
+6943 GTRERR
-6956 GTKIAT
+6956 
-6962 VSASTL
+6962 
-6968 TFAPAD
+6968 
-6974 WNQAQEVTVTAVP
+6974 W
-6987 DNYDNTGGK
+6987 
-6996 RSTTITHTVSATG
+6996 
-7009 TDYASETAS
+7009 
-7018 SVTVEVTDDDAAPA
+7018 
-7032 IALSAAPA
+7032 
-7040 SVAESASATSV
+7040 
-7051 TVTATMTG
+7051 
-7059 TTRFAAEQKVPRH
+7059 RH
-7072 RRRRGR
+7072 HVGARGPG
-7078 RRRLR
+7078 RL
-7083 HRLRRGGGL
+7083 HH

>member
-1 MRRIGVRTKLPG
+1 M
-13 RFGGV
+13 
-18 LALFVLLAAASAE
+18 
-31 AQNLG
+31 
-36 NPIHFENDGTV
+36 
-47 LVDYHPRT
+47 
-55 DGNNRDRNYA
+55 
-65 ARSTFRIEL
+65 
-74 AAASTATRG
+74 
-83 AQAGAG
+83 
-89 VDFTL
+89 
-94 GSLQKDTSEGNK
+94 
-106 DYIERIRLPFEFFTD
+106 
-121 SANEGEE
+121 
-128 TIVVVVHITPCY
+128 
-140 YYGVSLF
+140 
-147 PRCESEFKLGEITV
+147 
-161 RLRDGARPQLDVTP
+161 
-175 TTLQITEGESTS
+175 
-187 YSVKLKSDPGRN
+187 
-199 TSVRVDAPPPVAA
+199 
-212 RLDHPTRTIAE
+212 
-223 VKAPGGTLGRT
+223 
-234 ATLSFTGGAGGN
+234 
-246 WNTPQTVT
+246 
-254 VSAPV
+254 
-259 DWDTNNDTVNL
+259 
-270 SHSVDG
+270 
-276 QATNFNPTV
+276 
-285 RLTVQDYTAGI
+285 
-296 LISKP
+296 
-301 ALTVH
+301 
-306 EGGTEA
+306 
-312 TYTVSVVGDPG
+312 
-323 SGTTIFVDV
+323 
-332 DVPADYRSLLQVAAG
+332 
-347 SGAFTS
+347 
-353 ETEVVFTGDRFSRGN
+353 
-368 WRTPQQIR
+368 
-376 VVAPAT
+376 
-382 FGSHI
+382 
-387 TDEVIRVPHSS
+387 
-398 RRAGLGTYPPTGAG
+398 
-412 PDLEVTLKATGGLAR
+412 
-427 VSKGKLSVTE
+427 
-437 GGEASYDLTFLVA
+437 
-450 PSKPVSVLVEVPAA
+450 
-464 RRETVKLQTGQGQP
+464 
-478 GSSVTLEYDL
+478 
-488 LRIGAQTVK
+488 
-497 VLALPDGD
+497 
-505 TQDETPFSLTH
+505 
-516 TAVGFGWESGREP
+516 
-529 KVEVTVKDAG
+529 
-539 AGVILSPTSVA
+539 
-550 LKEPTAANPTLPAAT
+550 
-565 ATYKVSL
+565 
-572 KSDPGGTA
+572 
-580 TVTPTSSVPAAVT
+580 
-593 VAPAT
+593 
-598 LTFASADWDEPQTV
+598 
-612 TLTAVKDDNEVS
+612 
-624 EAVTIGHAVS
+624 
-634 GYGAVTDGGSV
+634 
-645 KVNLTDSDKP
+645 
-655 VKPVK
+655 
-660 PDVTATAPI
+660 
-669 TVRLNS
+669 
-675 SQDTDQTETF
+675 
-685 RETPGRG
+685 
-692 GIGLLANPASV
+692 
-703 WISLNSAKR
+703 
-712 TPYPAIPF
+712 
-720 RLCYTLGTLS
+720 
-730 PGDVEAPASSGGTPA
+730 
-745 NCADHVTT
+745 
-753 EISGTLSF
+753 
-761 LTEIVEVFKVTADDL
+761 EVFKVPADDL

-793 PLPDMVSIVSSSA
+793 PLPDMVSIVSSSTTA
-806 TVDLTIIDGNDDK
+806 DLTIIDGNDDK

-908 LKDRHNDGATETLSV
+908 LKDQHNDGATETLSM

-936 PKDFDATGTQITTG
+936 PEDFDATGTQITTG
-950 KGSISVDIIDLPVI
+950 KGSISVDILDLPVI
-964 AIAAGDDVTEGTAA
+964 AIAAGDDVTEGTDA

-1014 TIEIPTTGSAIYTVA
+1014 TIEIPTTGNATYTVA

-1037 EDGSVT
+1037 VDGSVT
-1043 ATLLADP
+1043 ATLLADS

-1126 AIDAGELSGSA
+1126 TIDAGELSGSA

-1152 TVALGKTLPDGIVA
+1152 TVALGNTLPDGIVA

-1180 ADPVVSLAASA
+1180 ADPAVSLAASA
-1191 TKAEDGGSIT
+1191 TKAEDGGSIV
-1201 ITANLSHAAAADV
+1201 ITANLTHAAAADV

-1232 WDAPAGIAIEKG
+1232 WDAPAGIAIKKG

-1315 TANGVFDKSV
+1315 TANGVFDNSV

-1340 ATDFKVPSPASVT
+1340 ATDFKVPGPASVT

-1421 ADEFNEINLDEGA
+1421 ANEFNEINLDEGA

-1439 ASIDKAYH
+1439 ASIDNAYH
-1447 SDITLGLSQSRDG
+1447 SDITLGLSQSHGG
-1460 SHTAEAGD
+1460 SDTAEAGD
-1468 YTPLTGITI
+1468 YTALTGITI

-1488 AASQDADRDDET
+1488 TASQDADRDDDT
-1500 FTVRVDART
+1500 FTVLVDYRN

-1519 DPNFYVTIVDDDDRR
+1519 DPNFYVTIVDDDKLL
-1534 SPTVSASLGRGGTG
+1534 PTVSAGLGRGGTG
-1548 TEVSPKGITLS
+1548 TEVSPQGITLS

-1569 IIKYKLEQDGN
+1569 TVKYKLEQDGN

-1593 IRGSSPSLTLPN
+1593 IRGSRPSLTLPN

-1631 DSANSTVSFDVGD
+1631 DSANSTVSFDVAD

-1654 PAGNISEG
+1654 PAGNINEG
-1662 ASKTFTVG
+1662 ASKTFTVA
-1670 LGRALLTGEELTV
+1670 LSRALLTGEELTV
-1683 RVDFDGIAG
+1683 RVDLGGDAA

-1736 RLATVNDREREG
+1736 RLDAVNDREREG
-1748 ATDFSDSQ
+1748 QRDWNDSR

-1764 AAGYAYDEFAQKC
+1764 PAGYEYEEFDQQC
-1777 YRFDAWEEVEAELIR
+1777 YRFDAWEEVKAALFG
-1792 LGSASGT
+1792 LGGRSGT
-1799 GLGGGAEADPA
+1799 GLGGGAEPDPA
-1810 RNEVSFRINDDDN
+1810 RDEVSFRINDDDI
-1823 ATAAHI
+1823 ATTAYI
-1829 TVAPASLVVPEGG
+1829 TMTPTRLVVPEGG

-1851 AGNENAVTITPT
+1851 ADNEDSDVTITSTVSPASAGVTITP
-1863 VSPTSARVTITPAS
+1863 SS
-1877 ATIEQYG
+1877 ATIDQWA
-1884 ASYQNPKFT
+1884 ASYQTAKFT

-1940 ASLSV
+1940 ASLSL
-1945 GANSTGTF
+1945 GANTTKTF

-1958 SRPETT
+1958 SRPETN

-1978 TVPATAFNF
+1978 TVPATALNF

-1994 AQPVTVTGVKKGRAS
+1994 AQSVTVTGVKKGRAS

-2017 GTGAADRT
+2017 GTGAADRS
-2025 FQQVVAPVTVT
+2025 FQQVVVPVTVT

-2044 LGVNSNSVAEGASA
+2044 LGVNSNSVAEGGSA

-2087 ADYTRA
+2087 ADYTGA

-2108 LAAAN
+2108 LATAN

-2125 ALGTLPSGVRKG
+2125 ALGTLPAGVRKG

-2151 LPTVSVVPSSAAQ
+2151 LPTVSVASSSATQ

-2196 TAEAGKDYAG
+2196 TAEAGKDYTK

-2228 VTDDTVDDP
+2228 VTDDSLDDP

-2246 LSDPVGARLGTNAS
+2246 LSDPVGARLGSNAS

-2286 GKKTVTVEVT
+2286 GKKTITVEVM

-2306 VPLTFAGAATFGADY
+2306 VPLTFGGAATFGTDY
-2321 TIAEPAA
+2321 TLAEPAA

-2340 TNLTSSPPTITFA
+2340 TNLSSSPPTITFA

-2377 GETVTVGL
+2377 GETVAVGL
-2385 GTLGAGSGSG
+2385 GTLGATSGSG

-2406 MSQTFTITDDDGKP
+2406 MSQTFAITDDDGKP
-2420 TISIASAR
+2420 TISIAEAR

-2440 TFIVSLSA
+2440 TFTVSLSA
-2448 ASTEAISVDYADRGT
+2448 ASTEAVSVDYADRGT
-2463 GSATAGTDYV
+2463 GTATAGTDYV

-2534 DDTVHTLTVAGEEV
+2534 DDTVYALTIAGEEV
-2548 DEGGAGDTP
+2548 DEGGAGDSP
-2557 TLTFTVTLNK
+2557 TLTFTVTLSK
-2567 AHDQEVTVDYA
+2567 AHEQEVTVDYA

-2601 KAGETEKTVEVTLTG
+2601 KAGETEKTVEVTLTS

-2639 AVAATL
+2639 AGAATL

-2655 VEYKIS
+2655 VDYKIS

-2687 DLTVKLAATQ
+2687 NLTVKLAATQ

-2716 TKTSSANI
+2716 TETSSANI
-2724 GIATQGDTSDDPDG
+2724 SIATRGDTSDDPDG

-2752 KAGSASVAV
+2752 EADAGSASVAV

-2773 SAAAPSIVE
+2773 SAAAPRIVE

-2787 KASLTL
+2787 KVSLTL
-2793 TLGRDLVAGEVVD
+2793 TLGRDLVAGEVAD

-2811 TSATGVAVAAANAAD
+2811 TSATGVAIAAANAAD

-2905 DNDPNTT
+2905 DNDPDTT

-2928 LGITRAAA
+2928 LGITRVAA
-2936 HTTEGSPAQFKLTLA
+2936 HTTEGSPAQFRLTLA

-2963 VGETSGFDHVDA
+2963 VGETSGFDHVETG
-2975 DEEGART
+2975 EEGART

-3015 NADAAYRLDTVTS
+3015 NADAAYRLDTTTS
-3028 QTIAVYDDDRT
+3028 HTVAVYDDDPT

-3054 PEDGGK
+3054 PEAGGK
-3060 AVVKFALS
+3060 AIVKFTLA

-3076 LTWPLHFNGPKLT
+3076 LTWPLQFHGPKPN
-3089 EDFTYRLVPGQTGVT
+3089 EEFTYRLAPGQTGVT

-3109 PYDASDPALQLS
+3109 PYDVSDPALQLS
-3121 GAGVKE
+3121 GAGVKS

-3144 YLTISV
+3144 RLTVSV
-3150 GHAIVTE
+3150 GRAIVTE
-3157 APSLRGGLIHTV
+3157 APSLRGGLSHAV
-3169 GGVGFHFLDAKVKP
+3169 GAIAFNFLDAKVKP

-3189 RTSPENE
+3189 RRSPENE

-3206 RINADPAPIA
+3206 RIHADPAPIA

-3238 TSVSTPGTYT
+3238 KSVSAPGTYT
-3248 LTIPAHHGGRLWVRG
+3248 FTIPAHHEGRLWVRG
-3263 TMVDDTVDEPIGEL
+3263 TMVNDTVDEPIGEL

-3286 YTVKPVAVGGD
+3286 YTVKPVARGGD
-3297 VIQLYDDDGGPTVS
+3297 VIQLFDDDGGPTVRV
-3311 ISAGGPVTEAGR
+3311 SAGGKVTEAGA
-3323 AVFTVTR
+3323 AVFTITR
-3330 TSTGIEPV
+3330 TLTGIEPV
-3338 RRPNVRLEI
+3338 RRPNVRLRI
-3347 SMEGDVASSSQLGKY
+3347 SQEGDFAEAASELGVK
-3362 TLDFGP
+3362 TLDFGSNSR
-3368 VSSVRTK
+3368 VSTL
-3375 THTVRLIN
+3375 THTVQLDD
-3383 DDEDEADGKIIAK
+3383 DDEDEADGKIIAE
-3396 LLPCTVNGDG
+3396 LLACTANGDG

-3413 LPPGNRAEVIVTD
+3413 LPPNNKAEVAVTD
-3426 DDEAESFQLS
+3426 DDEAQSFQLS
-3436 VDTATVAENVASAP
+3436 VDTATVAENVASP
-3450 TVTVTA
+3450 PSITVTA
-3456 AAVGGVAFGE
+3456 TAVGGVAFAE
-3466 AHDITVSI
+3466 AHNIAVSI

-3481 TSPADYAAVQDF
+3481 TSPADYAAVQGF

-3500 QVSATGSFRLTPVN
+3500 QVSATGSFTLTPVN

-3520 DETLSVTGVSG
+3520 DETLSVTGASG

-3553 ILTPARIDES
+3553 TLTPARIDES
-3563 GNSNESTV
+3563 GAGNESTV

-3589 AAVAPAQDAA
+3589 AAVAPALDAA

-3604 NKTLTITAGATASTG
+3604 NKTLTITAGATVSTG
-3619 AVTVTSVDN
+3619 AVSITAVDN
-3628 QVDAADAEVTVSA
+3628 ALDAADAEVTVSA
-3641 TATGGHDVAAPADA
+3641 TASGGHDVAAPADA
-3655 TLTITDDDDPPVL
+3655 TLTITDDDDPPVI
-3668 SISSPTVTE
+3668 SISAASVTE
-3677 GDSGDQTAATLTF
+3677 GDSSDQTAATLTF

-3707 DTKTGTAA
+3707 DAETGTATSA
-3715 SATDYTAITA
+3715 SNTDYTAITA

-3738 VAVTITGDDLDET
+3738 VDVTVTGDELDED

-3761 PTNATLAGGV
+3761 PTNATLTGGA

-3823 EAADTATAPADY
+3823 ETGDTATAPADY

-3846 GSTSATFTV
+3846 GSTSTTFTV

-3879 IDDPT
+3879 ISDST

-3892 GATLISIANA
+3892 GTTLISIADA

-3907 GTLSFAVTRSGDTS
+3907 SNLSFAVTRSGDTT
-3921 GVSSLTWTT
+3921 GASSFTWTT
-3930 GDDTAPGA
+3930 GDDTTDGA
-3938 KKATAPAD
+3938 KKATADSD
-3946 YTAVSTAQTV
+3946 YTEVDTAQTV
-3956 RFLAT
+3956 RFADD
-3961 ETTKTITVTSAADSL
+3961 ETTKTITVTSTADDL
-3976 IDGDETFRV
+3976 IEGSETFRV
-3985 NLASPAGAV
+3985 NLASPTGAV
-3994 LASAFAT
+3994 LMSTFAT

-4010 YKIADANADEG
+4010 YKINDANADEG
-4021 GMITFTITREGLTTA
+4021 ETITFTITREGLTTGT
-4036 AGSVKWNTTD
+4036 GSVKWNTAD

-4060 YTPVTTARTVS
+4060 YTPVTTAATVS

-4086 EDTTD
+4086 EDTAD

-4096 FRVVLSAPS
+4096 FRVVLSAP
-4105 TGILTDAIGI
+4105 TAGILTDAFAI

-4122 APTLSIANAE
+4122 APTLSIANAS
-4132 AGEGEDMTFTVS
+4132 ANEGDNITFTIS

-4150 ADVKVTATTSS
+4150 ADVEVTATTSTGS
-4161 ETSDTAT
+4161 DDTAT
-4168 ATDDYTTKTQ
+4168 ATDDYTHKAQ
-4178 ELTLAAGATSATF
+4178 DLTIAQGATSASF
-4191 TVSTAEDAIDEANET
+4191 TVTTLEDAIDEGAGET
-4206 FTVTLTGATPA
+4206 FTVTLSAASPA

-4241 ETTVTVRES
+4241 ETEVTVRET

-4257 TREDRATYTVVLDSE
+4257 TREDQATYTVVLDSE
-4272 PTGGTVTI
+4272 PSGGTVTI
-4280 NLASEDEAIATVSP
+4280 NLASEDEDTATVSP

-4302 NWNTAV
+4302 NWNNAV

-4313 GVNDDTDNTAD
+4313 GVNDDTDNAAD
-4324 KRTTTITH
+4324 KRTTAITH
-4332 TVDAEDTDYEDEEA
+4332 SVDAEDTDYEDEEA
-4346 GDVEVEVTDDDGTP
+4346 DDVEVEVTDDDGTP

-4381 VTANLSHPSGAAV
+4381 VTANLSNPSGADV
-4394 TVTVAAAAV
+4394 TFTVAAAAV
-4403 APAKNGDFTL
+4403 APAKNTDFTL
-4413 SVNKTL
+4413 SNNTTL
-4419 TIAKGATTSTGEV
+4419 IIAKGATTSTGEV

-4464 ATLTITDNDTRG
+4464 ATLTITDDDTRG
-4476 VAVTPTALP
+4476 VTVTPTALP

-4516 VTVNVASF
+4516 VTVNVASSE
-4524 DTKIATVSASSL
+4524 TEIATVSASSL

-4552 AVADNYDNTGGK
+4552 AVPDNYDNTGDK
-4564 RSTTITHT
+4564 RNTTITNT

-4617 SVTVTATLS
+4617 SITVTATLS

-4638 VTVGDADDAA
+4638 VTVGDADDDAT
-4648 ASGID
+4648 SGTD
-4653 YGAVAAFDVT
+4653 YAPVTAFDVT
-4663 IARDAASGSADFSL
+4663 IAKDAASGSASFSL

-4685 EGAGEAITVSGILAG
+4685 EGAGEAITVSGTLTG
-4700 VTVTNTSVTITDD
+4700 VTVSDTTVTITDD
-4713 DDPPVLS
+4713 DDPPVIS
-4720 ISSPTVTEGDSG
+4720 IGSPSVTEGDSG
-4732 DQTAATLTFTVSLNA
+4732 DQTAAKLTFTVSLDA
-4747 ASGKTVTVAY
+4747 ASSKTVTVAY
-4757 ADTETGTA
+4757 ADTNTGTA
-4765 ASGTDYT
+4765 ASGIDYT
-4772 AITAGTLSFAAGE
+4772 AITAATLSFAPGE
-4785 TEKTVT
+4785 TEKTVD
-4791 VTVTGDDLDESHE
+4791 VTVTGDELDESNE

-4809 LSSPTNATLTGGVTR
+4809 LSSPTNATLTGGATT

-4829 TITDDDTAALSI
+4829 TITDDDTATLSI
-4841 DDVTVAE
+4841 DDATAAE
-4848 GATATF
+4848 GASATF
-4854 TITLSTESA
+4854 TIRLSTARSTA
-4863 ADVTVTATTAPGT
+4863 TTVTATTSTETGDT

-4887 QALTIDAGDT
+4887 QALSIAAGST
-4897 SAEFTVSVSADD
+4897 STTFTVALIDD
-4909 IGELAETFTVG
+4909 SINELAETFTVT
-4920 LSRASTTISD
+4920 LSDASVTISD
-4930 GTGTGT
+4930 DTATGT
-4936 IIGSGDTLISIA
+4936 ITGSGSTLITIA
-4948 NAMAVEGGT
+4948 NASAVEGSN
-4957 LSFAVTRSGDTSGV
+4957 LSFAVTRSGDTTGA
-4971 SSLTWTTGDDTAPG
+4971 SSFTWTTGDTAPG
-4985 AKKATAPADY
+4985 AKKATADSDY
-4995 TAVSTAQT
+4995 TAVTQAQT
-5003 VRFLATETTKTITV
+5003 ITFSATETTKTITV
-5017 TSAADSLIDGDETFR
+5017 TSTADDLIEGSETFR
-5032 VNLASPAG
+5032 VNLASPVG

-5061 ADADADE
+5061 NDANADE

-5075 ITREGLTS
+5075 ITREGLTN
-5083 AASSVKWNTTDDT
+5083 AASTVKWNTTADT
-5096 TGGADKATATDDYTP
+5096 TTDANPATATDDYTP
-5111 VTTARTVSFLAG
+5111 VTTARTVSFAIG
-5123 ETSKDITVTTR
+5123 DTSETITVTTR

-5153 TGILTDAIGIGT
+5153 VGVLTDAFAIGT

-5177 NAEAGE
+5177 NASASE
-5183 GEDMTFTVSLTSAHD
+5183 GDNMTFTVSLTSAHD
-5198 ADVKVTATTSSETSD
+5198 ADVKVTATTSTGTGD
-5213 TATATADY
+5213 TATATDDY
-5221 TTKTQELTLA
+5221 SHKAQDLTLA
-5231 AGATSAT
+5231 AGATSAS

-5252 ETFTVTLTGASPAAV
+5252 ETFTVTLSGASPAAV
-5267 TIADATATGTITD
+5267 TISDATATGTITD
-5280 DDDAPTVSVGN
+5280 DDDAPTVAVGD

-5312 LSAASGKT
+5312 LSAVSGKT

-5327 SGTADEP
+5327 SGTATAT
-5334 ADYTEPNPLSVEI
+5334 ADYNMPNPLSVEI

-5432 DAASGKTVTVAY
+5432 
-5444 ADAETGTAASGT
+5444 
-5456 DYAEITAGTLSFA
+5456 
-5469 AGQTEKTVDVTVT
+5469 
-5482 GDDLD
+5482 
-5487 EDNETVI
+5487 
-5494 LRLSAPTNA
+5494 
-5503 TLTGGVT
+5503 
-5510 TLDGTGTITDD
+5510 
-5521 DEATLSID
+5521 
-5529 DATAAEGG
+5529 
-5537 TATFTI
+5537 
-5543 RLSTARSTATTVTAT
+5543 
-5558 TSTEATD
+5558 
-5565 TATAPA
+5565 
-5571 DYTHKTQALSIAAGS
+5571 
-5586 TTATFTVALIDDSLN
+5586 
-5601 ELAETFTV
+5601 
-5609 TLSDASVTI
+5609 
-5618 SDPTATGTIIGSGST
+5618 
-5633 LISIANA
+5633 
-5640 SAVEGSALSFAVTR
+5640 
-5654 SGDVSGA
+5654 
-5661 SSFTWTTG
+5661 
-5669 DDTTNGANKATADTD
+5669 
-5684 YTEVDTAQTVSF
+5684 
-5696 SASETTK
+5696 
-5703 TITVTSTADDL
+5703 
-5714 VDGDETFRVKL
+5714 
-5725 ANPVGAVLASNFA
+5725 
-5738 TGTITEGTTG
+5738 
-5748 YAIADASATEGSA
+5748 
-5761 ITFTITRTGLTTG
+5761 
-5774 ASSVKWVTAD
+5774 
-5784 DTTEGANRATAGTD
+5784 
-5798 YTAVTTAATVS
+5798 
-5809 FLADET
+5809 
-5815 AKDITVDTTG
+5815 
-5825 DTTDEPDETFR
+5825 
-5836 VNLSAPSAGGTLIQG
+5836 
-5851 TATGTINDNDDAPTV
+5851 
-5866 SVGNATAVDEGDVPA
+5866 
-5881 TTTDMTFTV
+5881 
-5890 TLSAVSGKTVTVAYT
+5890 
-5905 LSGTATAPGD
+5905 
-5915 YTVPNPREVEIAAGS
+5915 
-5930 LSADIDIPVKGDTT
+5930 
-5944 DETNETIIVTLGTL
+5944 
-5958 TNATLS
+5958 
-5964 SAEGAGTGTGTIND
+5964 
-5978 DDDPPV
+5978 
-5984 LSISAASVTEGDST
+5984 
-5998 DETAATLTF
+5998 
-6007 TVSLAAASGK
+6007 AAASGK

-6044 LTFAPGQTEK
+6044 LTFTPGQTEK
-6054 TVDVTVTGDDL
+6054 TVDVTVTGDEL
-6065 DESNETVVLRL
+6065 DEDNETVVLRL
-6076 SSPTNATFTGGVT
+6076 SSPTNATLTGSVT

-6101 TATLSIDDVTV
+6101 TAALSIDDVTV

-6119 FTISLSTESATDVT
+6119 FTITLSTESAADIT
-6133 VTATTAPGTATAPA
+6133 VTATTAPGSATAPA

-6181 TFTVV
+6181 TFTVG

-6191 TTISDDTGTGTI
+6191 TTIADGTGIGTI
-6203 TGSDTLITIANATA
+6203 TGSGDTLISIANATA
-6217 VEGSDLSFT
+6217 VEGAALSFAV
-6226 LTRSGDLS
+6226 TRSGDTTG
-6234 AASSV
+6234 ASSF
-6239 TWTTGDDTANGASKA
+6239 TWTTGDDTAPGAKKA
-6254 TAGTDYTAVTQAR
+6254 TADTDYTEVDTAQTVT
-6267 TVSFSAN
+6267 FSASE
-6274 DTRKTITV
+6274 TRKTITV
-6282 TSLADSLIDGA
+6282 TSTADDLIEGP

-6300 ASATGA
+6300 AAPTGA
-6306 ALASAF
+6306 VLASAF

-6326 ADASATEGTAITFTI
+6326 ADASATEGTAIAFTI

-6350 SSVKWV
+6350 GSVKWV
-6356 TAADAAGSHPAAT
+6356 TANDTTEGANRATAGT
-6369 SDYTAVTTAATVNF
+6369 DYTAVTSAATVSF
-6383 LAGETSKDITVAT
+6383 LANETAKDITVTT
-6396 TGDTTDEHDE
+6396 TGDTTDEPDE
-6406 TFLVNLSAPSAGGTL
+6406 TFRVNLSAPSAGGTL
-6421 IRGAATGTINDN
+6421 IRGTATGSITDN
-6433 DDAPI
+6433 DDPPTVA
-6438 VSVGDATAVDEGDV
+6438 VGNATAVDEGDL
-6452 PATTT
+6452 PATAT
-6457 DMTFPVTLSAVSG
+6457 DMSFPVTLSAVSG
-6470 KTVTVAYTLGGTAD
+6470 KTVTVAYTLSGTAD

-6495 SVEIAAGAMS
+6495 SVTIAAGEAS
-6505 ADITIPVKGDT
+6505 ANIVIPVKGDT
-6516 TDEPNE
+6516 LDEPDE
-6522 TIVVTLGTL
+6522 TVVVTLGTL
-6531 TNATLSSAEGAGTGT
+6531 TNATLSAAQGAGTGTGEITDDDDPPVISIDAPSVTEGDSDNQTAATLTFTVSLDVASGKTVTVAYADTDTGTAASTDYTAITAGTLSFAAGETEKTVDVTVTGDELDESNETVILRLSSPTNATLTGGATTLDGTGTITDDDTAALSIDDVTVAEGATATFTVTLSTESATAVTVTATTAEGTATAPEDYAHKTQDLTIDAGDTSAAFTVSVANDDIGELDETFTVTLSDASTTIADPTGIGIIAGSGDTLISIANATAVEGGDLSFALTRSGDLSAASSVTWTTGDDTADGASKATAGTDYTAVSTARTVRFSANEATKTITVTSTADDLIEGPETFRVNLASPTGAVLMSAFATGTITEGTTGYAIADANATEGTAITFTITRTGLTSGAGSVKWVTGDDPTEGANTATAGTDYTAVTSAATVSFLANETAKDITVATTGDTTDEPDETFRVNLSAPSAGGALIRGTATGTINDNDDAPTVSVGDATAVDEGDLPATATDMSFTVTLSAVSGKTVTVPYTLSGTADEPADYTEPDPLSVDIAAGQASADIVIPIKGDTTDEPNETVIVTLTNPTNATISAAQGAGTAT

-6554 TPTVSLTLT
+6554 TPTASLTLT
-6563 PATIDESGDDNESTV
+6563 PATIGESGAGNVSTV

-6586 SETVTLTVAASGAAG
+6586 SADVTLTVAASGTAEV
-6601 IRTLSDNTTLTIA
+6601 RTLSDTVTLTIA
-6614 AGDTDSTGAVT
+6614 AGDTDSTGTVT
-6625 VTAVDNEIDAAADA
+6625 ITAVDNDIDAAANA
-6639 TVTISATASGG
+6639 TVTVSATASGG
-6650 GVANPTDATLTITD
+6650 GVANPANATLTITD

-6679 RESDDTDTT
+6679 RESDDGDTT
-6688 STREDQGAYTIELAT
+6688 SVREDQGTYTIELAT

-6710 TVNIASAD
+6710 TVNLASAD

-6774 DEEAGE
+6774 DEEAGD
-6780 VEVEVTDD
+6780 VDVEVTDD
-6788 DATPTATLTLTPARI
+6788 DGTPTATLTLTPTRI
-6803 DESGASNETTV
+6803 DESGASNVSTV
-6814 TASLSNPSGS
+6814 TANLSNPSGA

-6834 VSPAANSAFTLSTNK
+6834 VAPAADSAFTLSVNK

-6868 VDNAVDAADAS
+6868 VDNAVDAAS
-6879 VTVSATAAGGGVANP
+6879 
-6894 ANATLTITDDDTR
+6894 TIPSFHETSFSPQKCTYPTD
-6907 GVTVTPTAL
+6907 
-6916 PALAEVDDA
+6916 
-6925 ATDDAKENEGVYE
+6925 K
-6938 VVLTS
+6938 
-6943 RPTGTVTVNVASS
+6943 
-6956 GTKIAT
+6956 
-6962 VSASTL
+6962 
-6968 TFAPAD
+6968 
-6974 WNQAQEVTVTAVP
+6974 
-6987 DNYDNTGGK
+6987 
-6996 RSTTITHTVSATG
+6996 
-7009 TDYASETAS
+7009 
-7018 SVTVEVTDDDAAPA
+7018 
-7032 IALSAAPA
+7032 
-7040 SVAESASATSV
+7040 
-7051 TVTATMTG
+7051 
-7059 TTRFAAEQKVPRH
+7059 
-7072 RRRRGR
+7072 
-7078 RRRLR
+7078 
-7083 HRLRRGGGL
+7083 